1 MHSYQRNLADS
12 IQSLKR
18 ESSIYR
24 FSHKSNTLCHRD
36 RKKYYELVHKIVSL
50 KRKHKLV
57 TSILDSHVPVLRKDR
72 NQGKYMESCPSDQN
86 QSASRANKIVSTTAV
101 DDGHFNYKIFLGTEI
116 KSLTLRNKIN
126 EIKVRLETTLP
137 DLVAEVQLPSDAVVQ
152 DLITACSIALDIDS
166 SVIYEVSSS
175 FSGDIHVKFCICL

>member
-137 DLVAEVQLPSDAVVQ
+137 DLVWGA
-152 DLITACSIALDIDS
+152 IAQWCRS
-166 SVIYEVSSS
+166 SRFNNCLLYRARYWL
-175 FSGDIHVKFCICL
+175 FSHLWGKFFLFGRYTC